1 MVVSENVNEALKA
14 IKDNLLRTSLTAAIV
29 AIGITAL
36 VGILTAID
44 GIQYSISSGLSD
56 LGANSFDIKDLNRGG
71 GRNRGGISQTTKS
84 PITYNEIKEYKE
96 RYPMNATISVFT
108 TVTGSA
114 EAKFRS
120 KKTNPNTAMMGI
132 DENYLSVKAYSVS
145 QGRSFSTVEVRNGS
159 YVCLIGDEL
168 RETLFDKEDA
178 INQGITVGGIHFKV
192 VGILTKESSIGSSAI
207 NRSVLIPLQTG
218 VGIASG
224 RRLYF
229 TAINYIKDPSTL
241 NYQMSEAE
249 GLMRQIRQ
257 DRLGDKAS
265 FEIVRSES
273 LAASLAETSGSL
285 RIGGGFIGFI
295 TLLGASIG
303 LMNIMMVSV
312 TERTR
317 EIGIRKALGATPQ
330 KIRQQFLV
338 EAIVICQIGGIIGII
353 LGILIGNLVSTI
365 VSSGGFVIPWAWMF
379 GGIIVCFVVGIVS
392 GYYPAFKASKLDP
405 IESLRYE

>member
-56 LGANSFDIKDLNRGG
+56 LGANSFDLKDLSRGG
-71 GRNRGGISQTTKS
+71 GRNRGGVSQTTKS

-96 RYPMNATISVFT
+96 RYPMNATISIFT
-108 TVTGSA
+108 NVTGAA

-120 KKTNPNTAMMGI
+120 KKTNPNTNMMGV
-132 DENYLSVKAYSVS
+132 DENYLTVKAYSVS
-145 QGRSFSTVEVRNGS
+145 EGRSFSTIEVRNGS

-168 RETLFDKEDA
+168 KETLFDKESP
-178 INQGITVGGIHFKV
+178 INQGITVGGIHLKV
-192 VGILTKESSIGSSAI
+192 VGVLAKESSIGSSAI

-218 VGIASG
+218 VGVAAG

-229 TAINYIKDPSTL
+229 TAINYIKDPTTL

-257 DRLGDKAS
+257 DRLGDKPS

-285 RIGGGFIGFI
+285 RLGGGFIGFI

-338 EAIVICQIGGIIGII
+338 EAIVICQIGGVIGII
-353 LGILIGNLVSTI
+353 LGILIGNLVSTLI
-365 VSSGGFVIPWAWMF
+365 SSGGFVIPWAWMF
-379 GGIIVCFVVGIVS
+379 GGIVVCFVVGIVS

>member
-1 MVVSENVNEALKA
+1 MNFSENVKEALKA

-44 GIQYSISSGLSD
+44 GIQYAISSGLSD
-56 LGANSFDIKDLNRGG
+56 LGANSFDIKDPNRGG
-71 GRNRGGISQTTKS
+71 GRNRGGFVETTKS

-96 RYPMNATISVFT
+96 RYPMNAVISIFT
-108 TVTGSA
+108 NIGGTA
-114 EAKFRS
+114 EAKYRS
-120 KKTNPNTAMMGI
+120 KKTNPNIPIVAT
-132 DENYLSVKAYSVS
+132 DENYLTVKSYSVS
-145 QGRSFSTVEVRNGS
+145 KGRTFSSVEIKNGS
-159 YVCLIGDEL
+159 YVCIVGDEL
-168 RETLFDKEDA
+168 VETLFGIEDP
-178 INQGITVGGIHFKV
+178 INKGITVGGIHYKV
-192 VGILTKESSIGSSAI
+192 IGVLQKESAIGSSTI
-207 NRSVLIPLQTG
+207 NRTVIVPLQTG
-218 VGIASG
+218 VSVSAG

-229 TAINYIKDPSTL
+229 TAINYVRDPSTI

-249 GLMRQIRQ
+249 GLMRQIRK
-257 DRLGDKAS
+257 DRLGERAS
-265 FEIVRSES
+265 FEIARSES
-273 LAASLAETSGSL
+273 LATSLAETSGNL

-303 LMNIMMVSV
+303 LMNIMLVSV

-317 EIGIRKALGATPQ
+317 EIGIRKALGATPAR
-330 KIRQQFLV
+330 IREQFLM

-353 LGILIGNLVSTI
+353 LGIMIGNLVATLI
-365 VSSGGFVIPWAWMF
+365 SSGVFVVPWAWMT
-379 GGIIVCFVVGIVS
+379 GGIIVCFVVGILS